1 MSHFRSRSAV
11 SPFRRSPGEASVR
24 LPTVDEAVFA
34 GQPAEPMHCLRPAVI
49 ADTAARFVQGFR
61 GDVLYAVK
69 CNPEPAVLRAVWEGG
84 VRHFDCASAGEVSL
98 VRQMFPDAEI
108 HFMHPVKSRPA
119 IREAYW
125 RHDVRDFVFDS
136 ASELA
141 KILDETEDAADL
153 GLVVRLALPAGGALY
168 DLSGKFG
175 APVEEAADLLR
186 AARPLAR
193 RLGLSFHVGSQCMD
207 PLAYRRAL
215 VLAGEAI
222 RRAGVA
228 VDIVDV
234 GGGFPVSYP
243 DLQPPPLGAY
253 FAEIEGAFESLG
265 LPQARLWAEPGRALV
280 AAGASVVVQVQLRR
294 GDTLYVNDGV
304 YGSLSDAGVPAFRF
318 PARLIRSLPS
328 GVEEQRPFAFYG
340 PTCDSADYMKG
351 PFWLP
356 ADVGEGDWI
365 EIGQLGAYGACLRTA
380 FNGFDCG
387 QLVEVRDAPML
398 RTPGHEPMGQEP
410 AGQEPAGQE
419 PLGREPITLAA

>member
-1 MSHFRSRSAV
+1 MSHVRSRSTV
-11 SPFRRSPGEASVR
+11 SPFRRSPSAASFR
-24 LPTVDEAVFA
+24 LPTVDDAVSA

-49 ADTAARFVQGFR
+49 TDTAARFVQSFP

-69 CNPEPAVLRAVWEGG
+69 CNPEPAVLRAMWEGG

-98 VRQMFPDAEI
+98 VRQMFPDAAI

-119 IREAYW
+119 IRDAYW
-125 RHDVRDFVFDS
+125 LHGVRDFVFDS
-136 ASELA
+136 AGELA
-141 KILDETEDAADL
+141 KILEETGGAADL
-153 GLVVRLALPAGGALY
+153 GLVVRLALPAGDAVY

-175 APVEEAADLLR
+175 APVEEAAGLLR

-215 VLAGEAI
+215 ILAGEAI

-228 VDIVDV
+228 IDIIDV

-243 DLQPPPLGAY
+243 DLEPPPLGAY
-253 FAEIEGAFESLG
+253 FAEIEAAFEELG
-265 LPQARLWAEPGRALV
+265 LPAARLWTEPGRALV
-280 AAGASVVVQVQLRR
+280 AAGVSVVVQVQLRR

-304 YGSLSDAGVPAFRF
+304 YGSLSDAGAPAFRF
-318 PARLIRSLPS
+318 PARLIRQRDSIS
-328 GVEEQRPFAFYG
+328 EEQRPFAFYG

-356 ADVGEGDWI
+356 ADVAEGDWI

-380 FNGFDCG
+380 FNGFDRAE
-387 QLVEVRDAPML
+387 LVEVRDAPML
-398 RTPGHEPMGQEP
+398 ETPGHE
-410 AGQEPAGQE
+410 
-419 PLGREPITLAA
+419 RITLAA

>member
-1 MSHFRSRSAV
+1 MSLVRSRSAV
-11 SPFRRSPGEASVR
+11 SPFRRNLGEALFR

-34 GQPAEPMHCLRPAVI
+34 AQPAEPMHCLRPTVI
-49 ADTAARFVQGFR
+49 TETAARFVQSFH

-69 CNPEPAVLRAVWEGG
+69 CNPEPAVLRAMWEGG

-125 RHDVRDFVFDS
+125 RHGVRDFVLDS
-136 ASELA
+136 QGELA
-141 KILDETEDAADL
+141 KILEETEGAADL

-175 APVEEAADLLR
+175 APVEEAAALLR
-186 AARPLAR
+186 AARPVAR
-193 RLGLSFHVGSQCMD
+193 RIGVSFHVGSQCMD

-215 VLAGEAI
+215 VLAGEVI
-222 RRAGVA
+222 RRADVA
-228 VDIVDV
+228 IDIVDV

-243 DLQPPPLGAY
+243 DLEPPPLGAY
-253 FAEIEGAFESLG
+253 FAEIEAAFEALG
-265 LPQARLWAEPGRALV
+265 LPAARLWAEPGRALV

-294 GDTLYVNDGV
+294 GNTLYVNDGV
-304 YGSLSDAGVPAFRF
+304 YGSLSDAGAPAFRF
-318 PARLIRSLPS
+318 PARLIRALPS
-328 GVEEQRPFAFYG
+328 TAEEQQPFAFYG
-340 PTCDSADYMKG
+340 PTCDSADHMKG

-356 ADVGEGDWI
+356 ADVEEGDWI

-380 FNGFDCG
+380 FNGFDRA

-398 RTPGHEPMGQEP
+398 RTPGHEP
-410 AGQEPAGQE
+410 
-419 PLGREPITLAA
+419 LTLAA